1 VVNHSKLSSKSRF
14 GSTKYL
20 SRLGGDVVLMRW
32 DFRLNFPRLAKLLSD
47 KSISLHVL
55 DIVRDT
61 YKMSV
66 E

>member
-1 VVNHSKLSSKSRF
+1 
-14 GSTKYL
+14 
-20 SRLGGDVVLMRW
+20 MRW

-66 E
+66 EWYQNINSSAMKVRGTSMHNFDYFW